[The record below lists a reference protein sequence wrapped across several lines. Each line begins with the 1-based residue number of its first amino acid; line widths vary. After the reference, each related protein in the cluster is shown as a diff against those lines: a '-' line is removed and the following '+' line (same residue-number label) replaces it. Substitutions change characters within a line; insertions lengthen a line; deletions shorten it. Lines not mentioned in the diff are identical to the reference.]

1 MFDNLREGLR
11 GALKKVVG
19 ASDIN
24 EELIDS
30 ICKDVQRSLLQSD
43 VNVRLVIS
51 ITQNLKQR
59 ALGEQPPKGLS
70 RKDHI
75 VTILYGELAKLLGY
89 SGDVIKTIDK
99 AQEDND
105 PTLAMPFF
113 KAGRQNV
120 VLMLGIQG
128 SGKTTVTAKMARWL
142 TKHGYRVGVIGADT
156 WRPGAL
162 TQLKMN
168 CSKINV
174 EVFGEEQNNNN
185 NNNNAVQIAR
195 NGLDHFKDQN
205 LDVIIIDTAGRHK
218 EEEGLLQEMSEMYK
232 AATPDLV
239 LLVIDATIGQGAFK
253 QAEAFHKAAPVG
265 GIVITKLDGT
275 AKGGGAL
282 AASAATGAKVMF
294 IGTGERIDDLEQFSP
309 TRFVGRLLGMGD
321 IKALLEMAKGLEIQA
336 DENQVKRLMS
346 GKMTIEDFYA
356 QMESASKMGFRNIIE
371 NLGIS
376 GMVKEDKLDEM
387 EMRMEK
393 WRFIIQSMTRQER
406 KDPDV
411 INESRRKRI
420 ARGSGLA
427 EGEIKEMIKQY
438 NTSKTF
444 MKHNK
449 GRAMGGFFRKLGI
462 G

>member
-24 EELIDS
+24 EELIDT

-70 RKDHI
+70 KKDHI
-75 VTILYGELAKLLGY
+75 VTILYGELARLLGY
-89 SGDVIKTIDK
+89 SGEVIKKIDK
-99 AQEDND
+99 TQDDEND
-105 PTLAMPFF
+105 LATSFF
-113 KAGRQNV
+113 RVGKQNV

-128 SGKTTVTAKMARWL
+128 SGKTTVTGKMARWL
-142 TKHGYRVGVIGADT
+142 TRHGYRVGVVGADT

-162 TQLKMN
+162 TQLRMN
-168 CSKINV
+168 CGKINV
-174 EVFGEEQNNNN
+174 EVFGEEEND
-185 NNNNAVQIAR
+185 NAVAIAR
-195 NGLDHFKDQN
+195 NGLAYYKDQN
-205 LDVIIIDTAGRHK
+205 LDVVIIDTAVRHK
-218 EEEGLLQEMSEMYK
+218 EEEGLLQEMNEMYK

-321 IKALLEMAKGLEIQA
+321 IKALLEMARGLELQA

-346 GKMTIEDFYA
+346 GKMTIEDFYT

-371 NLGIS
+371 NLGMS
-376 GMVKEDKLDEM
+376 GIVKEDKLDEM
-387 EMRMEK
+387 QTKMEK
-393 WRFIIQSMTRQER
+393 WRFIIQSMTAKER

-411 INESRRKRI
+411 INESRRRRI
-420 ARGSGLA
+420 SRGCGLP

-438 NTSKTF
+438 NTSKSF

-449 GRAMGGFFRKLGI
+449 GRGMGGFFRKFGI